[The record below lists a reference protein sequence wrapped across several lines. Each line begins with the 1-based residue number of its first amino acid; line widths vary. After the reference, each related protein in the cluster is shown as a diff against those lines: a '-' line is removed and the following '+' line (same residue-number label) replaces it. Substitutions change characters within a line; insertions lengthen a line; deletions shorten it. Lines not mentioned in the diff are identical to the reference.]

1 MAHPRAHRRRHPSIH
16 IDYKHSKIKQY
27 HKLQKAIRTETTIN
41 NTRDFG
47 IGKRLGNLPAL
58 REVGFQANRRL
69 LATQRLGH
77 NPLAA
82 ARALHQIT
90 DPVTVGEP
98 ESPG

>member
-1 MAHPRAHRRRHPSIH
+1 MLTEGVTPSIH

-41 NTRDFG
+41 DTRDFG

-69 LATQRLGH
+69 LATQRLATTRSPPPGRCTRS
-77 NPLAA
+77 PT
-82 ARALHQIT
+82 RS
-90 DPVTVGEP
+90 PSVRP